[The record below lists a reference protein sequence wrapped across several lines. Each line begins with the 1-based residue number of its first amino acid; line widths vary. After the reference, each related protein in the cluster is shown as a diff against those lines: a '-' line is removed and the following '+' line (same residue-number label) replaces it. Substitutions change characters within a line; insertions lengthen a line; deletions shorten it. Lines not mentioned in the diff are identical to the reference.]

1 MASFSAQL
9 RCHPCFPFIW
19 KASGVK
25 KADFLIFEKEHAN
38 CMAELDEI
46 SEDFDDMTGQWICLK
61 VRSGSQDAV
70 TPHTYVEAPEKY
82 RAGFKLAYQ
91 RQLKD
96 SDFKECIKSMHEKA
110 RKLLEQRGTS
120 TR

>member
-70 TPHTYVEAPEKY
+70 TPRTYVEAPEKY

-91 RQLKD
+91 RQLED
-96 SDFKECIKSMHEKA
+96 SDVKECIKSMHEKPESSWNSA
-110 RKLLEQRGTS
+110 ATS
-120 TR
+120 IR